1 MILTEVSTVFDEN
14 SCSDEM
20 CLSSVGQTNF
30 LTHWVSPVFE
40 SLQKTEKAKK
50 RVGGLISDK
59 LSVSF

>member
-20 CLSSVGQTNF
+20 CLSSVGQFF

-59 LSVSF
+59 LSV